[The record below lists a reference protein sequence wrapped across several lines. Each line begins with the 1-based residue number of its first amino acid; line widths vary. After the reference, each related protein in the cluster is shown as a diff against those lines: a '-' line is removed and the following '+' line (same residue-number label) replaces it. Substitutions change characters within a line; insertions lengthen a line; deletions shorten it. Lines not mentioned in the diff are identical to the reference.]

1 MSERGGR
8 NASSW
13 RRHLIATSVSLLA
26 LGVAVA
32 HLVAPDLKIDNVTVA
47 LLVIAVVPWLRE
59 LFTSIELPGGLR
71 VEFRDVEQ
79 RIEAVEAM
87 ADAALV
93 GGGEG
98 TGGTDDP
105 AALEDVRRLAAEY
118 RAVRADMRAG
128 SARTQRMNGIFARL
142 VRTTQRLATPELADW
157 LASSDGGLRLAA
169 YARLYAVPD
178 AAALRSLAD
187 AVTDEPLAFG
197 QYWGIRALDKVVD
210 LVGPDEVPSQVV
222 RRLEDCRPNGADRA
236 HLLNRLTEKIH
247 ALG

>member
-1 MSERGGR
+1 MSERGER
-8 NASSW
+8 SPMW
-13 RRHLIATSVSLLA
+13 RRHVIATVVSLLA
-26 LGVAVA
+26 LGVAIA

-79 RIEAVEAM
+79 RIEAAERM

-93 GGGEG
+93 GGEGAGE
-98 TGGTDDP
+98 TDGP
-105 AALEDVRRLAAEY
+105 EVLEEVRRLAAEY
-118 RAVRADMRAG
+118 LSVRASMRHG

-142 VRTTQRLATPELADW
+142 VRTTQRLANPALDDW
-157 LASSDGGLRLAA
+157 LTSSDGGLRLAA

-178 AAALRSLAD
+178 DATLDTLAY
-187 AVTDEPLAFG
+187 AVTEEPLPFG

-210 LVGPDEVPSQVV
+210 VVGPDHVRPSVV
-222 RRLEDCRPNGADRA
+222 RRLENCRPSGADRA
-236 HLLNRLTEKIH
+236 HLLDRLLRKIH
-247 ALG
+247 AVT

>member
-1 MSERGGR
+1 MSERGER
-8 NASSW
+8 SPAW
-13 RRHLIATSVSLLA
+13 RRHLIATVVSLLA
-26 LGVAVA
+26 LAVAIA

-79 RIEAVEAM
+79 RIEAAEAM

-98 TGGTDDP
+98 AGTTDDP
-105 AALEDVRRLAAEY
+105 AALEEVRRLAAEY
-118 RAVRADMRAG
+118 LSVRASTRAG

-142 VRTTQRLATPELADW
+142 VRTTQRLAGPELDDW
-157 LASSDGGLRLAA
+157 LTSSDGGLRLAA

-178 AAALRSLAD
+178 DSTLDVLAY
-187 AVTDEPLAFG
+187 AVTEEPLPFG

-210 LVGPDEVPSQVV
+210 LVGPEEVPPQVV
-222 RRLEDCRPNGADRA
+222 RRLENCRPSGTDRT
-236 HLLNRLTEKIH
+236 HLLDRLLRKIH
-247 ALG
+247 GLP